1 MGKHKDKMSSKE
13 KSKNEQFLQIY
24 LPLGIFILLVVSS
37 SLLVVLN
44 SSTENSNIA
53 HWANISSVI
62 IIFPSLF
69 STLLWVAIV
78 ILIIF
83 GLTKAIKW
91 LPIYISKVYVFI
103 IKVAIFLMNGSNR
116 LVSPLINFRV
126 KFHSLKS
133 IFKKGRK

>member
-1 MGKHKDKMSSKE
+1 MDSQKNKLGSKE

-24 LPLGIFILLVVSS
+24 LPLGIFILLAVSF
-37 SLLVVLN
+37 SLLAILN
-44 SSTENSNIA
+44 STTENSNIA

-62 IIFPSLF
+62 LIFPSLF
-69 STLLWVAIV
+69 TTLVWVAIV
-78 ILIIF
+78 LLIIF
-83 GLTKAIKW
+83 GLAKAIKW
-91 LPIYISKVYVFI
+91 IPIYISKAYVFI
-103 IKVAIFLMNGSNR
+103 IRVAIFLINGSNK